1 LIDYQGASLSIALP
15 ENKLYPLITAGEA
28 KLAEAPVENA

>member
-15 ENKLYPLITAGEA
+15 ENKFYPLITAADA
-28 KLAEAPVENA
+28 KLADAPVENA